1 MSFGGQSYGQ
11 GFFTPEDV
19 ATEQGLRRR
28 QAYAQALMQGDT
40 PQGAYGGLASA
51 GNKLLGAFLSKQADT
66 KEAALAKS
74 AQDSYTKSLGAFLGG
89 GDQPATP
96 PVSVSNAVGSGP
108 QMNAPQVPGGD
119 ASGMEGPSPAPTPI
133 PNATGPTPMPQAIP
147 TAQGQAPAP
156 TPLQAPQ
163 AGSQQSAMARLLATG
178 DPRLIQQFAPQLLT
192 QDMARGENDR
202 LYNRTRGDLVHDKTM
217 RQLTA
222 DEVKARGLQG
232 NWEVD
237 TFNNLHQIEK
247 PDVLSQE
254 AFDQKLRLAREGRSN
269 MGGLGGSSVF
279 STIDTPQGMY
289 ALDRMGKVVPLN
301 GADGKPLVSYH
312 SDVPLRYQM
321 GAAGAAGKASGAIAE
336 SLPASESTFTTMQ
349 ESIKGLKT
357 PEMRKEAGYNT
368 GLIGLTGVG
377 RIPGVGSGFANKR
390 DQFADQVFLQGFNA
404 LKGAGAITDKE
415 GSAATNAY
423 TRIKKAQT
431 YNEFY
436 EALDDAEKVIQRTQ
450 DAIRTRGQ
458 RGAVVPQLG
467 GGQTAP
473 QGGEGVDAILRR
485 HGL

>member
-1 MSFGGQSYGQ
+1 MPPQRPQSRM
-11 GFFTPEDV
+11 D
-19 ATEQGLRRR
+19 
-28 QAYAQALMQGDT
+28 
-40 PQGAYGGLASA
+40 
-51 GNKLLGAFLSKQADT
+51 
-66 KEAALAKS
+66 
-74 AQDSYTKSLGAFLGG
+74 
-89 GDQPATP
+89 
-96 PVSVSNAVGSGP
+96 
-108 QMNAPQVPGGD
+108 
-119 ASGMEGPSPAPTPI
+119 
-133 PNATGPTPMPQAIP
+133 
-147 TAQGQAPAP
+147 
-156 TPLQAPQ
+156 
-163 AGSQQSAMARLLATG
+163 RLLATG
-178 DPRLIQQFAPQLLT
+178 NIGLISQLAPGVFEHQMTRADQQA
-192 QDMARGENDR
+192 DYDR
-202 LYNRTRGDLVHDKTM
+202 NRGDKVVRD
-217 RQLTA
+217 LTA
-222 DEVKARGLQG
+222 DEIKARGLRGHWQIDALG
-232 NWEVD
+232 G
-237 TFNNLHQIEK
+237 LHEIEK
-247 PDVLSQE
+247 PDTLTPE
-254 AFDQKLRLAREGRSN
+254 AEAQRVRIAAAGRSN
-269 MGGLGGSSVF
+269 YGGLGGSSIF

-289 ALDRMGKVVPLN
+289 ALDRAGKVVPLN

-321 GAAGAAGKASGAIAE
+321 GAAGSAGKAAGAVAE
-336 SLPASESTFTTMQ
+336 SLPASESTFSTMQ

-450 DAIRTRGQ
+450 DAIRTRGS
-458 RGAVVPQLG
+458 RGSVVPQLG
-467 GGQTAP
+467 GGQAAP

>member
-40 PQGAYGGLASA
+40 PQGAYGGLAAA
-51 GNKLLGAFLSKQADT
+51 GNKILGAFLSKQADT
-66 KEAALAKS
+66 KEANLAKS
-74 AQDSYTKSLGAFLGG
+74 AQESYAKNFQQWLGG
-89 GDQPATP
+89 GNSPTP

-156 TPLQAPQ
+156 TPMQAPQ
-163 AGSQQSAMARLLATG
+163 GGQQGPTLQSLMATG
-178 DPRLIQQFAPQLLT
+178 DARLIQQFAPQMFT

-237 TFNNLHQIEK
+237 AFNNLHQIEK

-279 STIDTPQGMY
+279 STIDTPNGMY
-289 ALDRMGKVVPLN
+289 ALDRMGNAKPLS
-301 GADGKPLVSYH
+301 GPDGKPLVSYH
-312 SDVPLRYQM
+312 SDVPLRFQM
-321 GAAGAAGKASGAIAE
+321 GAAGAGGKAAGAVAE
-336 SLPASESTFTTMQ
+336 ALPTTEAAFTQINRSLNAFDDP
-349 ESIKGLKT
+349 KLKAQADRSLGFIDSKMPT
-357 PEMRKEAGYNT
+357 VAGYNAEFVNQLKQIE
-368 GLIGLTGVG
+368 GQG
-377 RIPGVGSGFANKR
+377 
-390 DQFADQVFLQGFNA
+390 FLQAFNA
-404 LKGAGAITDKE
+404 LRGAGQITEVE
-415 GSAATNAY
+415 GEKATNSQA
-423 TRIKKAQT
+423 RMA
-431 YNEFY
+431 NARSAEEFY
-436 EALDDAEKVIQRTQ
+436 KARDDARVVFREIQN
-450 DAIRTRGQ
+450 AIRQRAA
-458 RGAVVPQLG
+458 RGAVVPQMG
-467 GGQTAP
+467 GGQSQQSVP
-473 QGGEGVDAILRR
+473 QQSRVLRFEDMK
-485 HGL
+485 